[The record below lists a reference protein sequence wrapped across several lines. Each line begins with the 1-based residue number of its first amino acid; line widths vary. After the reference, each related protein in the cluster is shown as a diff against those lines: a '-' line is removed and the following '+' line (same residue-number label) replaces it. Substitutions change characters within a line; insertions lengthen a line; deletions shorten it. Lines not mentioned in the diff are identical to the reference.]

1 MIAIYIIR
9 LEIEIWEIK
18 KKLELGLKVSH
29 IECVAA
35 VTQVNK
41 KKPIISCI
49 SIINS
54 INQSIKPFFYFLFR
68 VLLMGLLRK
77 IVNKLF
83 YEYFDIIFMK
93 NIKYYFKKKT

>member
-35 VTQVNK
+35 VT
-41 KKPIISCI
+41 
-49 SIINS
+49 
-54 INQSIKPFFYFLFR
+54 
-68 VLLMGLLRK
+68 
-77 IVNKLF
+77 
-83 YEYFDIIFMK
+83 
-93 NIKYYFKKKT
+93 